1 MRLII
6 LDGAEAI
13 GGTKLYLESWG
24 TGLLLD
30 FGINYKRWG
39 LYYEEYIE
47 PRAARGLLDL
57 LKLGL
62 APKVAGLYRPDLFP
76 QGYHPDLR
84 ELQVDG
90 VLISHAHLDHCGL
103 LGLLRPEIPV
113 HTSALS
119 AAVMKAVQE
128 SGLLAY
134 YSELAYINPRHPRGE
149 DPRALETGHWKQG
162 SYLGRNWAI
171 TDGASELVQDFLSA
185 PPNPRGR
192 GLIPQPVRE
201 ANGRIGSLN
210 YRAFP
215 VDHSIPGASA
225 YAIETDRGWVVYTG
239 DLRFGGERGGLTLEF
254 VAAAQ
259 GLRPYLLIIEG
270 TRAGAEGPQVSEA
283 EVYENALRLVR
294 QHPGELV
301 VADFG
306 PRNIDRLRV
315 FLRIAEETG
324 RRLLVLAKDAYLLEA
339 IAAAAP
345 APEQALL
352 SQPSPSLGLFDEV
365 KVEPRPWEER
375 LRERYARRLVRLEE
389 VQREPGSFILAFSYW
404 DLKHLLDLEPRGGL
418 YIYSSSESYT
428 EDQKIDMARLWNW
441 LQFFGF
447 EVAGFRIDEGGQ
459 PRFSPGLHASGHA
472 SGEELL
478 WMAREIRP
486 KLLLP
491 VHTEHPEFFLQGLRG
506 EPLEVLEAREG
517 MGLEP

>member
-13 GGTKLYLESWG
+13 GGTKLYLESRG

-39 LYYEEYIE
+39 LYYEEYIK

-76 QGYHPDLR
+76 QGYCPDLH

-90 VLISHAHLDHCGL
+90 VFISHAHLDHCGL

-128 SGLLAY
+128 SGQLDY
-134 YSELAYINPRHPRGE
+134 YSELAYINPRHPREE
-149 DPRALETGHWKQG
+149 DPRALQG
-162 SYLGRNWAI
+162 ADWRRGAYFGRNWAI
-171 TDGASELVQDFLSA
+171 TDGASVSVQRFLSA

-201 ANGRIGSLN
+201 ANGRIGSLS
-210 YRAFP
+210 YKAFP

-225 YAIETDRGWVVYTG
+225 YAIETDRGWAVYTG
-239 DLRFGGERGGLTLEF
+239 DLRFGGERGRLTSEF

-270 TRAGAEGPQVSEA
+270 TRAGAEGPQISEA

-294 QHPGELV
+294 QHRDELV

-306 PRNIDRLRV
+306 PRNIDRLQV

-345 APEQALL
+345 EQALL
-352 SQPSPSLGLFDEV
+352 SQPSLGLFDEV

-428 EDQKIDMARLWNW
+428 EEQKIDMARLWNW

-447 EVAGFRIDEGGQ
+447 EVAGFRIEGGE
-459 PRFSPGLHASGHA
+459 PRFPVGLHASGHA

-517 MGLEP
+517 MELEL